1 MSVSRLGRGPLIKL
15 HVQVC
20 AIVCEY
26 VQVCAS
32 MCKCVYYCC
41 GGSSLCTQGF
51 YLLRQKVQLQVT
63 SHGQNIFAE
72 TPVLL
77 SSLACAAQ
85 CSCACGSYQ
94 RCRAQCVCIPAPTG
108 HRPSVYERIRWGDPP
123 SPSCARCLSE
133 SPGVFGL
140 QETLLFGRP
149 MS

>member
-1 MSVSRLGRGPLIKL
+1 MDHLSNCTCKS
-15 HVQVC
+15 VQVC
-20 AIVCEY
+20 ASTCKY

-32 MCKCVYYCC
+32 VCITITPVMAVVFVHRAFICSDRR
-41 GGSSLCTQGF
+41 SSFRLPHSE
-51 YLLRQKVQLQVT
+51 
-63 SHGQNIFAE
+63 SHGQNLFAE
-72 TPVLL
+72 TPMLL

-94 RCRAQCVCIPAPTG
+94 RCRAQCVCIRAPTG

-140 QETLLFGRP
+140 QETLLFGR